1 MEMTGP
7 DPAERLRVAD
17 ALRLWCDPGLV
28 RAVVAAE
35 SKYTEV
41 TIHKLGHPNL
51 GGARPARDRGAL
63 VDSSTLQRNHDA
75 YMFAWNALAADF
87 RRRLVGGELYLLGVL
102 VHPER
107 ETAHRPVPGVWAA
120 EYEIDYETD
129 ELRVAGRRY
138 VAVVCTRT
146 PPADPEAPRTDPGRA
161 PSPITAEGVGDL
173 SDEEVA
179 LLLEEHARRVVE
191 NADARLLAAATIK
204 ASMMPII
211 RRKMQHRASTG
222 ELLETLA
229 DEAAELRRWIEAKVP
244 SHQVPTPGAIGN
256 ALRREYRDLKAQSK
270 PMKA

>member
-7 DPAERLRVAD
+7 DPAARLRVAD

-87 RRRLVGGELYLLGVL
+87 RRRLVGGELFLLGVQ

-138 VAVVCTRT
+138 VAVVCTRA

-161 PSPITAEGVGDL
+161 PSPITSEGVGDL

-191 NADARLLAAATIK
+191 DPEIK
-204 ASMMPII
+204 VLDPGITKKTFMPII
-211 RRKMQHRASTG
+211 LRRMRWRAEAG
-222 ELLETLA
+222 QMCDTLA
-229 DEAAELRRWIEAKVP
+229 REAAELERWIQEKAP
-244 SHQVPTPGAIGN
+244 SHQTPTAGTIEN
-256 ALRREYRDLKAQSK
+256 ALRNEYRRLK
-270 PMKA
+270 P